1 MYSSKTPYPKR
12 PPVGRIRSMP
22 AHACFFECQIPL
34 TEVESSLEALTSM
47 ACSETTFCHQTNPH
61 QKIAGRW
68 QDTHQH
74 THTHTHTHTNT
85 HIHAHMQTC
94 TPTHTH
100 THKHT
105 HKHMHTCTHAH
116 THTYTS
122 KHTHTHS
129 SCEQAVCGCKQGD
142 QASSAL
148 HPSRHP
154 ARGRCGKKPFPLAA
168 PSRRK
173 AAQQLLPSPK

>member
-74 THTHTHTHTNT
+74 THTHTHTHTQT
-85 HIHAHMQTC
+85 HTYMHTCKHAHQH
-94 TPTHTH
+94 THTH
-100 THKHT
+100 TNTHT
-105 HKHMHTCTHAH
+105 NTCTHAH
-116 THTYTS
+116 MHTRTHTQAST
-122 KHTHTHS
+122 HTHTQVAS
-129 SCEQAVCGCKQGD
+129 RRFAAVSRETRRPVLYIPVGILPEDG
-142 QASSAL
+142 AGRN
-148 HPSRHP
+148 PSR
-154 ARGRCGKKPFPLAA
+154 
-168 PSRRK
+168 
-173 AAQQLLPSPK
+173 